1 MDSIVTESDVEQ
13 KFIFPLLT
21 AQMPTGL
28 GYSPTDILTKRNIRG
43 LEIDKG
49 TSKKVY
55 FPDYLIIE
63 NGFPMVVIEAKNPD
77 EDIIEGFREARLYA
91 HEINALYQTN
101 INPCNY
107 VLASNYKKTAVGYW
121 DSDTPIIEFS
131 DFDVS
136 AAQKIF
142 YSFVD
147 MLAKTRIVEK
157 SLEIVNKTR
166 ESKHLTKPVFMFKGK
181 ARQNDLISDNSFG
194 SNIALDYQY
203 IYNPETEEEREK
215 IINNAY
221 VSSKKRESHVDPI
234 ERVIKRASGID
245 QYNITKIADTE
256 NPAEINEVIR
266 NANHYKKAVCLL
278 IGGVGSGKSTFI
290 DYLKYKGIEP
300 SIRQKIRWITINM
313 NNAPESSEH
322 IYSWAIQELLRNI
335 VSFFPEDDFDSLET
349 IKKVFAVE
357 IKQFERGPV
366 QLLNKEKHDE
376 ELYKYLMG
384 LLNDKAKYLNALFR
398 VYFSEKGITPVVVLD
413 NCDKRSRDLQL
424 LMFDVASWLK
434 NTYYCMVFL
443 PLRNT
448 TYDQYNKTPPLDTA
462 IKDLIF
468 QIDPPLL
475 DRVLQARYEYVL
487 RELENR
493 TTDFFY
499 MTRNGMRIQ
508 CKKEDVNS
516 YLRAMLDSIFGNE
529 LTRRVFLGLASRDI
543 RKGIEIFLDF
553 CKSGYILED
562 TILRI
567 RLSNGKQ
574 TIPVNA
580 AMQIIMKGS
589 RKYYLDASSRMK
601 NILKM
606 YQEDSFP
613 DPFIRTAILEWLNSN
628 FEENG
633 PKGIRSYFSVT
644 SICKELKIY
653 GHNEQRIK
661 KEIEELII
669 SELIITESQQKK
681 YPDENELIAITANGK
696 IHLDLLQNMYYL
708 SFISEDTFFEKD
720 NIAQRIADNL
730 LRKECFPY
738 INHQTVME
746 NAKLL
751 IDYLWE
757 YGKRQNYLYKNFV
770 RDENDYD
777 FRLINS
783 IKTWMDKK
791 IGDDPSYINYDELV
805 RNYPTGLVLDSQVD
819 NRTSYGY
826 FFNLGI
832 NGVGFCPITDE
843 NSDYDI
849 GEVVKIKI
857 RGFSAEH
864 QKFDVEILR
873 NT

>member
-1 MDSIVTESDVEQ
+1 MESIVTESDVEQ
-13 KFIFPLLT
+13 KFIFPLLI
-21 AQMPTGL
+21 AQMPNGL
-28 GYSPTDILTKRNIRG
+28 GFSSTDILTKRNIRG

-55 FPDYLIIE
+55 FPDYLIIA
-63 NGFPMVVIEAKNPD
+63 NGFPMVVIEAKNPE
-77 EDIIEGFREARLYA
+77 EDILEGFREARLYA

-107 VLASNYKKTAVGYW
+107 VIASNYKNTVVGYW
-121 DSDTPIIEFS
+121 DCDKPIIEFS
-131 DFDVS
+131 NLDIS
-136 AAQKIF
+136 AAQKCF
-142 YSFVD
+142 YDFLD
-147 MLAKTRIVEK
+147 LLAKSKIEEK
-157 SLEIVNKTR
+157 SIDVLNRTR
-166 ESKHLTKPVFMFKGK
+166 ESRHSTKPVFMFKGR

-203 IYNPETEEEREK
+203 VYNPETDEDREK

-221 VSSKKRESHVDPI
+221 VSSKKRESHIDPI
-234 ERVIKRASGID
+234 ERVIKRASGVGEQNVTTIV
-245 QYNITKIADTE
+245 DTE
-256 NPAEINEVIR
+256 NPIEINEVIR
-266 NANHYKKAVCLL
+266 NVNHYKKAVCLL
-278 IGGVGSGKSTFI
+278 IGGVGSGKSTFV

-300 SIRQKIRWITINM
+300 SIRQKIRWININM

-322 IYSWAIQELLRNI
+322 IYTWVIEELIRNTK
-335 VSFFPEDDFDSLET
+335 SYFRDDDFDSLEN

-357 IKQFERGPV
+357 IKQFERGPI
-366 QLLNKEKHDE
+366 QLLSKDKHDE
-376 ELYKYLMG
+376 ELYRYLMN
-384 LLNDKAKYLNALFR
+384 LLNDKSKYLNAVFR

-462 IKDLIF
+462 IKDLTF

-475 DRVLQARYEYVL
+475 DKVLQARYEYVL
-487 RELENR
+487 REVENR

-499 MTRNGMRIQ
+499 ITRNGMRIQ

-516 YLRAMLDSIFGNE
+516 YLRAMLDSIFNNE

-574 TIPVNA
+574 TIPANA
-580 AMQIIMKGS
+580 TMQILMKGS
-589 RKYYLDASSRMK
+589 RKYYFDSSSRMK

-606 YQEDSFP
+606 YQEDTFP
-613 DPFIRTAILEWLNSN
+613 DPFIRTAILEWLNCN
-628 FEENG
+628 YAENG
-633 PKGIRSYFSVT
+633 PKGIRSYFSVND
-644 SICKELKIY
+644 ICKELKLY

-661 KEIEELII
+661 KEIEELIVT
-669 SELIITESQQKK
+669 ELLITESQQKK
-681 YPDENELIAITANGK
+681 YPEENELIAITANGK
-696 IHLDLLQNMYYL
+696 VHLDLLQNMYYL
-708 SFISEDTFFEKD
+708 AFISEDTYFEKD
-720 NIAQRIADNL
+720 SIAQRIADNL

-738 INHQTVME
+738 INHQTVIE

-751 IDYLWE
+751 IEYLWE
-757 YGKRQNYLYKNFV
+757 YGKRQNYLYKNYL
-770 RDENDYD
+770 REENNYD

-783 IKTWMDKK
+783 IKTWIDKK
-791 IGDDPSYINYDELV
+791 IGDDPSYVNYDELI
-805 RNYPTGLVLDSQVD
+805 RNYPNGLIVDSQID
-819 NRTSYGY
+819 NKTSYGY
-826 FFNLGI
+826 FFNLGV
-832 NGVGFCPITDE
+832 NGVGFCPIVSE
-843 NSDYDI
+843 NSSLDV
-849 GEVVKIKI
+849 GELVKIKI
-857 RGFSAEH
+857 ISFNAEH
-864 QKFDVEILR
+864 QKFDVEILL
-873 NT
+873 NN